1 MIWSDLEMRIRWM
14 DRWIDRD
21 WKNLDGDLLGFRFG
35 FLHNHDFNTKVWLND
50 DWFLEFSKFYKD
62 WSKDFF

>member
-1 MIWSDLEMRIRWM
+1 M

-35 FLHNHDFNTKVWLND
+35 FLHNHDFNTKV
-50 DWFLEFSKFYKD
+50 
-62 WSKDFF
+62 